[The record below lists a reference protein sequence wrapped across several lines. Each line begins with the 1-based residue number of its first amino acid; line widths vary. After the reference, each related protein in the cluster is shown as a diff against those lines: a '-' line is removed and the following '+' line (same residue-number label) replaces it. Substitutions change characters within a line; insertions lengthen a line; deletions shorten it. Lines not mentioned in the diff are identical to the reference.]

1 MPREWRDFTAAKGH
15 RGSDDKVTD
24 LTGWP
29 PDVLSVM
36 WNAYE
41 AILPVTNAR
50 RPHSKQAYFFLAY
63 RYIKLG
69 PKVRELYSVL
79 HTPYTGRVGKK
90 AFYKH
95 IVPIIIALGENV
107 DMIRWDDRLARDNHC
122 LMFPVGVT
130 GIVDCFP
137 IRVQTPRKYAES
149 KYLYQPKY
157 GFCVFKVQ
165 LVISLKG
172 EWCNAA
178 YLHCSH
184 IYVFLQ
190 ARSCLHHSPTLG
202 LTMTPRF
209 GKFRW
214 PMATCGSRTMSGC
227 LATLPTRAAT
237 TAQSSK
243 LAQPTV

>member
-79 HTPYTGRVGKK
+79 HTPYTGHVGKK

-107 DMIRWDDRLARDNHC
+107 DMIRW
-122 LMFPVGVT
+122 GTT
-130 GIVDCFP
+130 G
-137 IRVQTPRKYAES
+137 
-149 KYLYQPKY
+149 
-157 GFCVFKVQ
+157 
-165 LVISLKG
+165 
-172 EWCNAA
+172 W
-178 YLHCSH
+178 
-184 IYVFLQ
+184 
-190 ARSCLHHSPTLG
+190 LG
-202 LTMTPRF
+202 T
-209 GKFRW
+209 
-214 PMATCGSRTMSGC
+214 
-227 LATLPTRAAT
+227 T
-237 TAQSSK
+237 TASCSLLVLPASSTASPSEFK
-243 LAQPTV
+243 HPASTQRASIFINPSMGSVFSKCSWSSV